1 LMASEKNNDR
11 GKGNCPAC
19 RKVLNRKKANE
30 VIPISFLKKSA
41 FKTKGRQAHN
51 K

>member
-1 LMASEKNNDR
+1 MASEKNNDR

-19 RKVLNRKKANE
+19 RKAINRRNAKE

-41 FKTKGRQAHN
+41 FKAKGRQAHN
-51 K
+51 R

>member
-1 LMASEKNNDR
+1 MASEKNNDR

-19 RKVLNRKKANE
+19 RKAINRRNVKE